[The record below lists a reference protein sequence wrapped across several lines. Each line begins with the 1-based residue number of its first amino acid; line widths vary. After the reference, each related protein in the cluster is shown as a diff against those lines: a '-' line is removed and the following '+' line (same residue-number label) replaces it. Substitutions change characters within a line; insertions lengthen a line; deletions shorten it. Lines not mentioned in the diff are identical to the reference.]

1 MQTLDGSHPIHLACI
16 YGHLE
21 LVKILVDFACVKHST
36 SDEERSR
43 VAALDV
49 RDGRHR
55 TPLHV
60 AVAHNRLEIVEH
72 ILNVLTSRPSGSLEG
87 SSFGSSHSYQA
98 NEKRASADVKR
109 SSADVKSSSGDVGN
123 GSRRGKTEKAPCSRQ
138 LSKELLDG
146 MDVDVED
153 SESKTPLHLAVLGN
167 GKTSYL
173 DVAAILLQHRADPNK
188 PLIID
193 DAVSSPLMEAFR
205 RSDRALV
212 ELLLRY
218 GARDEDLRIMSA
230 ATEMG
235 DDEMIGVMIQHQ
247 AYLDLEY
254 RPNYMAIVQAQHT
267 IGNLNSIDVDM
278 SRSMSFGASGI
289 MISWRSMGL
298 KKLSDQ
304 WVIKACGNQLR
315 KLHACPDW
323 VLGSGPATMTFL
335 TRIDI
340 AGNDIEVLPTFLFQ
354 LPSLRLLNASFNKV
368 CASDFIQS
376 IVIKLSSFFLAIS
389 IAPLQVP
396 YYSEALPTTARVLY
410 RSFMLKRTGNCI

>member
-72 ILNVLTSRPSGSLEG
+72 ILNVLTTRPSGSLEG

-98 NEKRASADVKR
+98 NEKRASADVKRSSADVKRSSADVKR

-146 MDVDVED
+146 MDVHVED
-153 SESKTPLHLAVLGN
+153 SESKTHLHLAVLGN

-254 RPNYMAIVQAQHT
+254 RPN
-267 IGNLNSIDVDM
+267 
-278 SRSMSFGASGI
+278 
-289 MISWRSMGL
+289 
-298 KKLSDQ
+298 
-304 WVIKACGNQLR
+304 
-315 KLHACPDW
+315 
-323 VLGSGPATMTFL
+323 
-335 TRIDI
+335 
-340 AGNDIEVLPTFLFQ
+340 
-354 LPSLRLLNASFNKV
+354 
-368 CASDFIQS
+368 
-376 IVIKLSSFFLAIS
+376 
-389 IAPLQVP
+389 
-396 YYSEALPTTARVLY
+396 
-410 RSFMLKRTGNCI
+410 